1 MTHMEQQMPHEN
13 RSVRAR
19 LLHAL
24 KEGIFAGA
32 ERLPAE
38 SELAALLGISRTQLR
53 DSLASLEREGF
64 ITRRQGV
71 GTGINRHVL
80 SVENRMDIEVE
91 FLDMVRQCGKTPGVA
106 FVKPEMT
113 ACTAHAAEM
122 LKIEEGEMVL
132 KVSRLVTADGKPAIY
147 CEDHVPY
154 GLIKRPIAG
163 ADFNRP
169 IFDFL
174 SEFCGTEPSM
184 DLTDVH
190 AAAADASLAELLETE
205 RGAPLIYLDEVDYD
219 IEGNP
224 ILYSAQYYIEGAVSH
239 TVLRKKL

>member
-1 MTHMEQQMPHEN
+1 MPQEN

-19 LLHAL
+19 LLAAL
-24 KEGIFAGA
+24 QEGVFAGV

-38 SELAALLGISRTQLR
+38 SELAAQLGISRTQLR

-64 ITRRQGV
+64 ITRRQGI
-71 GTGINRHVL
+71 GTTVNRHVL
-80 SVENRMDIEVE
+80 SVKNRMDIEVE

-106 FVKPEMT
+106 FVRTEVT
-113 ACTAHAAEM
+113 ACDAHTAEC
-122 LKIEEGEMVL
+122 LKIEQGEMIL
-132 KVSRLVTADGKPAIY
+132 KACRLVTADGAPAIY

-154 GLIKRPIAG
+154 GQIKHPISG

-174 SEFCGTEPSM
+174 RKFCETEPYM

-190 AAAADASLAELLETE
+190 AAAADADLAALFEVEPGTPLL
-205 RGAPLIYLDEVDYD
+205 YFDEVDYD
-219 IEGNP
+219 IEGRP
-224 ILYSAQYYIEGAVSH
+224 ILYSVQYYAEGAVRH
-239 TVLRKKL
+239 TVMRKKL